1 VCAVT
6 DPTEELDADKASRFA
21 RMLWYPHE
29 PEYHAA
35 ICVRRELARLRAPA
49 AVRLTASRQC
59 SGWPPCGDADCS
71 RCNDMRGWP
80 ERDPA
85 AAAPSE
91 AVAKLRGLL
100 KAMTEM
106 RHNLSRGDFGAC
118 LEVLDTLERE
128 LAEKTALAE
137 LVPLLDQRLKDCAVT
152 IKGQDRKLRDLEA
165 RLAAN
170 PALELPTRDELARF
184 LSQATEGDAW
194 DTEPDDEYGKV
205 FRNAWRKKANRI
217 LAFLA
222 PKPPEGA

>member
-49 AVRLTASRQC
+49 A
-59 SGWPPCGDADCS
+59 G
-71 RCNDMRGWP
+71 
-80 ERDPA
+80 
-85 AAAPSE
+85 APSE
-91 AVAKLRGLL
+91 AVARLRELL
-100 KAMTEM
+100 DSYFEE
-106 RHNLSRGDFGAC
+106 LCGDEEHCSNEPTYGFAA
-118 LEVLDTLERE
+118 VALDTLERE